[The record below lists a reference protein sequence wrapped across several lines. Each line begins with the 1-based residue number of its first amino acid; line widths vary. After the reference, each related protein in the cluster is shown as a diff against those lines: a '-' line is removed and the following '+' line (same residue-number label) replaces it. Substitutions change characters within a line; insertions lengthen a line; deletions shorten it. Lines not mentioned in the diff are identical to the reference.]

1 MTDAKNVLAA
11 LRAKKAAVTP
21 APDPA
26 TCPECNG
33 RCCRD
38 QDYGY
43 RVEHMGAECY
53 EHVCDACEDGTKY
66 VAPLGLYLLT
76 QNTNRNYDTFDS
88 CVVAAESVEDAKRVH
103 PYGEEYEYRESA
115 GEWGRWGHSGYWL
128 DDRTWAKPENV
139 TATRIGVADPSI
151 KAGTVVL
158 ASFNAG

>member
-1 MTDAKNVLAA
+1 MTDAKNALAA
-11 LRAKKAAVTP
+11 LRAKKAP
-21 APDPA
+21 SPDPT
-26 TCPECNG
+26 TCPECKG
-33 RCCRD
+33 KCCRD
-38 QDYGY
+38 HLGY
-43 RVEHMGAECY
+43 RLTHMGDEFY
-53 EHVCDACEDGTKY
+53 EHVCEACEDGTKY

-158 ASFNAG
+158 ASFTAG